1 MDGELSSHG
10 TQVAV
15 EVVIDMVGL
24 RWSAMSVVKLGTLL
38 VNVVCVLVLEVWVV
52 ESVVAG
58 VAAAVAALNTA
69 RARPMVE
76 GNFIVLNV
84 VYKYGSMVSLVSTLF
99 SMPNFFFDI
108 LC

>member
-1 MDGELSSHG
+1 M
-10 TQVAV
+10 
-15 EVVIDMVGL
+15 
-24 RWSAMSVVKLGTLL
+24 RVVKLGTLL

-76 GNFIVLNV
+76 EATVLVIALQGAAVFHQFVGAATAGHHVAEV
-84 VYKYGSMVSLVSTLF
+84 VLLMLMEEMVAGTAVAGAR
-99 SMPNFFFDI
+99 P
-108 LC
+108 

>member
-1 MDGELSSHG
+1 
-10 TQVAV
+10 
-15 EVVIDMVGL
+15 
-24 RWSAMSVVKLGTLL
+24 MSVVKLGTLL

-84 VYKYGSMVSLVSTLF
+84 VYKYSSMVSLVSTLF
-99 SMPNFFFDI
+99 SMPNFFLIFCVKGGDLHI
-108 LC
+108 NNSCLIIRFA